1 MISRMKKINLVF
13 FSFFLF
19 MSCKEKENGFAE
31 ISVNS
36 RYGFGEIKST
46 DSVVHTFKVKN
57 ISKVDLLIKEVGTS
71 CGCTVVTISDSIVK
85 ENEYTEIK
93 TTFVPDSNTKGKV
106 NKSIVILANTNPPY
120 TSLEV
125 FGYVK

>member
-1 MISRMKKINLVF
+1 
-13 FSFFLF
+13 

-36 RYGFGEIKST
+36 KYGFGEIKST